1 MALVCIVMTLHR
13 FSWDGLYGTR
23 GVDSGLYLCSHAHMY
38 VHFFLT
44 FFLSIVTWLWM
55 SRLFRT
61 NFFIDFVFFC
71 QSVSLSHTH
80 ALSHSLTHTL
90 SLSLFLLFADSLH
103 LWFCPIYT
111 FPHFRVLSTTY
122 LLVPIR
128 LVHVLFPRIY
138 PTLPISTITV
148 LSSADSCPTIW

>member
-1 MALVCIVMTLHR
+1 
-13 FSWDGLYGTR
+13 
-23 GVDSGLYLCSHAHMY
+23 
-38 VHFFLT
+38 
-44 FFLSIVTWLWM
+44 M

-61 NFFIDFVFFC
+61 NFFIDFVFFLSVS
-71 QSVSLSHTH
+71 QSVPHARSLT
-80 ALSHSLTHTL
+80 LTYTHTL

-148 LSSADSCPTIW
+148 LSSADSCPTI